1 MQEIT
6 IEDIEARL
14 ERLNVFELRQTAR
27 AVGVKRAA
35 DGKKSEVRAKIIAI
49 ANCITEPV
57 PIENYKVC
65 EYADEKLVKDIQA
78 YRESIIG
85 KK

>member
-6 IEDIEARL
+6 IENIEARL
-14 ERLNVFELRQTAR
+14 EELNIFELRQTAR
-27 AVGVKRAA
+27 AVGVERAA

-49 ANCITEPV
+49 ANGTAEPV
-57 PIENYKVC
+57 PVEDRKFC
-65 EYADEKLVKDIQA
+65 EYADKGLVKDIQA
-78 YRESIIG
+78 YRASIIG

>member
-1 MQEIT
+1 MQKIT
-6 IEDIEARL
+6 IENIESRL
-14 ERLNVFELRQTAR
+14 EELNIFELRQTAR
-27 AVGVKRAA
+27 AVGVECAA

-49 ANCITEPV
+49 ANGTAEPV
-57 PIENYKVC
+57 PIENRKFC
-65 EYADEKLVKDIQA
+65 KQADKKLVKDIQT